1 MSTAISV
8 KLVRAQPIDVS
19 FVDSRILS
27 AIEKAK
33 YTVRATRIIEGAY
46 QIDFG
51 YGAFYATL
59 SVEEDGVTEQ
69 TLGALTER
77 IDSLRKVISNYTAP
91 MHYGPASAFGL
102 GTTPKPKAR

>member
-1 MSTAISV
+1 VT
-8 KLVRAQPIDVS
+8 LVRTQPIDVS
-19 FVDSRILS
+19 FVDSRILA

-59 SVEEDGVTEQ
+59 SLEEGGVTAQ
-69 TLGALTER
+69 TLAALTER
-77 IDSLRKVISNYTAP
+77 IDSLRKVINNYTAP
-91 MHYGPASAFGL
+91 MHYGPPSAFGL
-102 GTTPKPKAR
+102 GTTPKLEAR